1 MVTLYAFI
9 FSVLTPFFATYN
21 TAAAANVDAKE
32 MSSLFGDKVL
42 ICSSGGFKFVTWEE
56 LAAGKHHDENQEFKC
71 PLCYVAVHGV
81 KANSLSNVI
90 ALAKPLSDAAD
101 TTIFRDVD
109 SLKANALA
117 YQRLSR
123 APPSPVSA

>member
-1 MVTLYAFI
+1 MTLYAFI

-56 LAAGKHHDENQEFKC
+56 LAAGEHHDEDQQFKC

-81 KANSLSNVI
+81 KANALSNVI
-90 ALAKPLSDAAD
+90 ALAKPLGDASGK
-101 TTIFRDVD
+101 ILFRETD
-109 SLKANALA
+109 SLKASLLA
-117 YQRLSR
+117 YQRHSR
-123 APPSPVSA
+123 APPVSVHA